1 MGYSFTFAYRVFLP
15 VLVALF
21 VLGSI
26 GLVQSQEKSELTP
39 QQIAMIEKL
48 QSIQWQSGP
57 MTGEIG
63 SSAKISIP
71 DGYEYVGAKGAQS
84 LLEAYGN
91 PRDNSILAAIVPK
104 AKDQDWT
111 LIFKF
116 DDIGYVKDEDK
127 DSLDANKMLSTFN
140 ASLPAQNEER
150 RAMGGEE
157 ITKFSWTE
165 KPFYDQETKNLT
177 WALRLHFPSGDSIN
191 YDIRILG
198 RRGVMEATLLGD
210 PEKYREAVP
219 EIKALLTAFS
229 FKEGDTYAEWQSGDR
244 VAQLGL
250 AGLIAGGATLVAAK
264 TGLLAKFG
272 VILAKSGK
280 AIIVGILVLGA
291 TIWTFIKRLFGFGKS
306 STHE

>member
-1 MGYSFTFAYRVFLP
+1 MISFSLLIHRASHP
-15 VLVALF
+15 VLAILMM
-21 VLGSI
+21 LGSM
-26 GLVQSQEKSELTP
+26 GLVPAQEQPELTP
-39 QQIAMIEKL
+39 QQKAVLQKL
-48 QSIQWQSGP
+48 QSIPWQSGP

-63 SSAKISIP
+63 SMARIHIP
-71 DGYEYVGAKGAQS
+71 EGYDYVGAKGAQT

-91 PRDNSILAAIVPK
+91 PLDTSILAAIVPQ
-104 AKDQDWT
+104 AKDKDWT

-127 DSLDANKMLSTFN
+127 DSLDAEKMLATFQ
-140 ASLPAQNEER
+140 ASLPAQNAER

-157 ITKFSWTE
+157 ILKFSWTE

-210 PEKYREAVP
+210 PEGYRAAVP
-219 EIKALLTAFS
+219 EIKTLLTQFS
-229 FKEGDTYAEWQSGDR
+229 YNQGNTYAEWQSGDR

-250 AGLIAGGATLVAAK
+250 AGLIGGGATLIAAK
-264 TGLLAKFG
+264 TGLLAKLG
-272 VILAKSGK
+272 VILAKGGK

-291 TIWTFIKRLFGFGKS
+291 TIWTVIKRVFGFGKS
-306 STHE
+306 SANE